1 MHTFGRKISSE
12 IFAYSFY
19 ADPDNDDWSKNTHY
33 GWSVEMKTRI
43 KGEYLIYTGVGTD
56 EASCQVAISSATAI
70 GISTTGY
77 IDYNGNFKVFSD
89 IWIY

>member
-89 IWIY
+89 I

>member
-1 MHTFGRKISSE
+1 MHTLGRKISSE

-19 ADPDNDDWSKNTHY
+19 ADPDNDDYSKNTHY
-33 GWSVEMKTRI
+33 GWSVEMKTRV

-89 IWIY
+89 I